1 MPVLLQDGGDAG
13 VALMVRVRLQR
24 RPAVAGAME
33 SSRVRSS
40 SRAVRILRSHVSK
53 RANQATDRAV
63 LVAAMRTEQKRQER
77 RRTVL
82 VAAVVV
88 VLVLVLGGVT
98 AAVLVRQQ
106 ARSSKLAAA
115 VSAPISGVKEYPNQV
130 RNHVTRAVTYAQT
143 PPVGG
148 DHSETLTN
156 CGVYTAP
163 VKNEQAVH
171 SLEHGA
177 VWVTYAPDLPGDQVA
192 LLAGVVGKYSY
203 GLLSPF
209 PGLGS
214 PVVASAWGLQLTL
227 TSASDPRL
235 PAFVAKYANG
245 PQTPEPGA
253 ACSGGV
259 GAS

>member
-1 MPVLLQDGGDAG
+1 MPT
-13 VALMVRVRLQR
+13 RVSGPGKACESRLD
-24 RPAVAGAME
+24 
-33 SSRVRSS
+33 RSS
-40 SRAVRILRSHVSK
+40 ENLRSHVSK
-53 RANQATDRAV
+53 RENQATDRAAV
-63 LVAAMRTEQKRQER
+63 VAAMRAEQKRRER
-77 RRTVL
+77 HKTLL
-82 VAAVVV
+82 VTGVVV
-88 VLVLVLGGVT
+88 VPILVLGGIT
-98 AAVLVRQQ
+98 AVVLVRQGTH
-106 ARSSKLAAA
+106 SSTIAAA
-115 VSAPISGVKEYPNQV
+115 AAAPITGVKEYPNLA
-130 RNHVTRAVTYAQT
+130 RDHVAGAVTYPET

-156 CGVYTAP
+156 CAVYTTP

-177 VWVTYAPDLPGDQVA
+177 VWVTYSPDLPADQVA
-192 LLAGVVGKYSY
+192 ILAGVVGKNTY

-209 PGLGS
+209 PGLSS
-214 PVVASAWGLQLTL
+214 PVVASAWGLQLTM

-235 PAFVAKYANG
+235 PAFVAKYENG

>member
-1 MPVLLQDGGDAG
+1 
-13 VALMVRVRLQR
+13 
-24 RPAVAGAME
+24 
-33 SSRVRSS
+33 
-40 SRAVRILRSHVSK
+40 
-53 RANQATDRAV
+53 
-63 LVAAMRTEQKRQER
+63 MRTEQKRQER
-77 RRTVL
+77 RRTAL
-82 VAAVVV
+82 VTAVVV

-106 ARSSKLAAA
+106 ARNSELAAA
-115 VSAPISGVKEYPNQV
+115 ASAPIAGVTEYPNLA
-130 RNHVTRAVTYAQT
+130 RDHVVGAVTYPQT

-148 DHSETLTN
+148 DHAETLTN
-156 CGVYTAP
+156 CGVYTTP

-177 VWVTYAPDLPGDQVA
+177 VWVTYSPDLPADQVA
-192 LLAGVVGKYSY
+192 ILAGVVGKNSY

-209 PGLGS
+209 PGLSS
-214 PVVASAWGLQLTL
+214 PVVASAWGLQLTMS
-227 TSASDPRL
+227 SASDPRL

>member
-1 MPVLLQDGGDAG
+1 M
-13 VALMVRVRLQR
+13 
-24 RPAVAGAME
+24 
-33 SSRVRSS
+33 
-40 SRAVRILRSHVSK
+40 SK
-53 RANQATDRAV
+53 RENQATDRAAV
-63 LVAAMRTEQKRQER
+63 VAAMRTEQKRQER
-77 RRTVL
+77 RRTLL
-82 VAAVVV
+82 VTAVVV
-88 VLVLVLGGVT
+88 VLVLVLGGIT
-98 AAVLVRQQ
+98 AAVLVRQSAQ
-106 ARSSKLAAA
+106 SSTIAAA
-115 VSAPISGVKEYPNQV
+115 AAGPIAGVKEYPNLA
-130 RNHVTRAVTYAQT
+130 RNHVEGSVSYPET

-156 CGVYTAP
+156 CGVYATP

-177 VWVTYAPDLPGDQVA
+177 VWVTYSPDLPADQVA
-192 LLAGVVGKYSY
+192 ILAGVVGKYSY

-209 PGLGS
+209 PGLSS

-227 TSASDPRL
+227 ASASDPRL

>member
-1 MPVLLQDGGDAG
+1 M
-13 VALMVRVRLQR
+13 
-24 RPAVAGAME
+24 
-33 SSRVRSS
+33 
-40 SRAVRILRSHVSK
+40 SK
-53 RANQATDRAV
+53 RENQANDRAAV
-63 LVAAMRTEQKRQER
+63 LAALRTEQKRQER
-77 RRTVL
+77 RRTLL
-82 VAAVVV
+82 VTAVVV
-88 VLVLVLGGVT
+88 VLVLVLGGIT
-98 AAVLVRQQ
+98 AAVLLRQQ
-106 ARSSKLAAA
+106 ARNSTIAEAA
-115 VSAPISGVKEYPNQV
+115 STPIAGVKEYPNLA
-130 RNHVTRAVTYAQT
+130 RNHVEGAVTYPET

-156 CGVYTAP
+156 CAVYTTP
-163 VKNEQAVH
+163 VKNEYAVH

-177 VWVTYAPDLPGDQVA
+177 VWVTYSPDLPADQVA
-192 LLAGVVGKYSY
+192 ILTGVIGKNPY

-209 PGLGS
+209 PGLSS
-214 PVVASAWGLQLTL
+214 PVVASAWGLQLTM

>member
-1 MPVLLQDGGDAG
+1 M
-13 VALMVRVRLQR
+13 
-24 RPAVAGAME
+24 
-33 SSRVRSS
+33 
-40 SRAVRILRSHVSK
+40 SK
-53 RANQATDRAV
+53 RAKQATDRAV

-82 VAAVVV
+82 VTAVVV

-115 VSAPISGVKEYPNQV
+115 ASAPISGVKEYPNEA
-130 RNHVTRAVTYAQT
+130 RNHVTGAVTYSET

-156 CGVYTAP
+156 CGVYTTP

-177 VWVTYAPDLPGDQVA
+177 VWVTYSPDLPADQVA

-209 PGLGS
+209 PGLSS

-235 PAFVAKYANG
+235 PAFVAKYENG

>member
-1 MPVLLQDGGDAG
+1 
-13 VALMVRVRLQR
+13 
-24 RPAVAGAME
+24 
-33 SSRVRSS
+33 
-40 SRAVRILRSHVSK
+40 VSK
-53 RANQATDRAV
+53 RAKQATDRAV

-82 VAAVVV
+82 VTAVVV

-98 AAVLVRQQ
+98 AAVLLRQQ
-106 ARSSKLAAA
+106 ARSSELAAA
-115 VSAPISGVKEYPNQV
+115 ASAPIAGVKDFPNLA
-130 RNHVTRAVTYAQT
+130 RNHVVGAVDYPET

-156 CGVYTAP
+156 CGVYTTP

-177 VWVTYAPDLPGDQVA
+177 VWVTYSPDLPADQVA
-192 LLAGVVGKYSY
+192 ILAGVVGKYSY

-209 PGLGS
+209 PGLSS
-214 PVVASAWGLQLTL
+214 PLVASAWGLQLAL

-235 PAFVAKYANG
+235 PAFVAKYENG

>member
-1 MPVLLQDGGDAG
+1 MQRVLPGQ
-13 VALMVRVRLQR
+13 VVRN
-24 RPAVAGAME
+24 
-33 SSRVRSS
+33 
-40 SRAVRILRSHVSK
+40 LRSHVSK
-53 RANQATDRAV
+53 RENQATDRAAV
-63 LVAAMRTEQKRQER
+63 VAAMRTEQKRQER
-77 RRTVL
+77 RRTLL
-82 VAAVVV
+82 VTAVVV
-88 VLVLVLGGVT
+88 VLVLVLGGIT
-98 AAVLVRQQ
+98 AAVLVRQG
-106 ARSSKLAAA
+106 ARNSTIAAA
-115 VSAPISGVKEYPNQV
+115 AAAPITGVKEYPNLV
-130 RNHVTRAVTYAQT
+130 RNHVEGAVTYPET

-156 CGVYTAP
+156 CAVYTTP

-177 VWVTYAPDLPGDQVA
+177 VWVTYSPDLPADQVA
-192 LLAGVVGKYSY
+192 ILAGVVGKNTY

-209 PGLGS
+209 PGLSS
-214 PVVASAWGLQLTL
+214 PVVASAWGLQLTM

-235 PAFVAKYANG
+235 AAFVAKYANG